1 MSKTILYGK
10 IGRSCPLTIEKCSSL
25 GGDIEF
31 VSTLKLLAQRH
42 PEDLFVIIGRNSG
55 EEPTTI
61 GLPENVINPWH
72 YIGDPLKQRLKDE
85 GLRYANLSIT
95 DQLRMAAIID
105 EYTML
110 YFNQADEII
119 MWAGQHGTTSTPIP
133 TVKDRNILTKPQ
145 DSSALY
151 GGFLLRGINAWRDRD
166 PFVNEEI
173 WLNADTRNY
182 LKMRDLKWPLR
193 HPVLCQ
199 YNYTNNIKHER
210 GGDRSLFNE
219 FCIPGET
226 DVPDGGYIGDVWQ
239 SKVQNEYARLEINAM
254 MPDTPFGDRI
264 TYNDIWAGR
273 GKFGIIVN
281 ETRIAG
287 VREADGRKVAI
298 RDWVLPFNPDFI
310 HGSWSENS
318 CNELGINP
326 TPIGYDDYI
335 PKLQSVHC
343 TLTTPA
349 SGSGWATAKPWEAF
363 AAGTVCFFHPKYD
376 DQNHILSDAP
386 PWLKMFLRVT
396 SVADMRQKM
405 HEMETSPLSWHNI
418 VKAQREHFDNAIKNP
433 LFIRKIEDRIYG

>member
-1 MSKTILYGK
+1 VSKTILYAK

-31 VSTLKLLAQRH
+31 VSTLKLLAKRH

-55 EEPTTI
+55 EEPTSV
-61 GLPENVINPWH
+61 GLPENVVNPWYH
-72 YIGDPLKQRLKDE
+72 MGDMLKTQLKNE
-85 GLRYANLSIT
+85 GLRYPNLSVV
-95 DQLRMAAIID
+95 DQLRIAEIID
-105 EYTML
+105 SHTMR
-110 YFNQADEII
+110 YFNSADEVI

-133 TVKDRNILTKPQ
+133 TVKDRSALTKPQ

-151 GGFLLRGINAWRDRD
+151 GGFLLRGINNWRNQD
-166 PFVNEEI
+166 PHKREEI

-182 LKMRDLKWPLR
+182 LKMRDLAWPLR

-199 YNYTNNIKHER
+199 YDYQNNIKHEH
-210 GGDRSLFNE
+210 GGTSEFVSLSWRQLGVE
-219 FCIPGET
+219 SAGPG
-226 DVPDGGYIGDVWQ
+226 VW
-239 SKVQNEYARLEINAM
+239 SAKVRNEYARLEINAM
-254 MPDTPFGDRI
+254 MPGTPFGDRL

-281 ETRIAG
+281 ETRVIG
-287 VREADGRKVAI
+287 VREADGRKAAI
-298 RDWVLPFNPDFI
+298 RDWVLPFEPDFI
-310 HGSWSENS
+310 HGTWSKAS
-318 CNELGINP
+318 CDELSINP

-335 PKLQSVHC
+335 TKLQSVHC
-343 TLTTPA
+343 TITTPA

-376 DQNHILSDAP
+376 DQNHILKDAP
-386 PWLKMFLRVT
+386 PWLQKFLRVT

-418 VKAQREHFDNAIKNP
+418 VTAQREHFVRAVKNP
-433 LFIRKIEDRIYG
+433 LFIRKIEERIYG